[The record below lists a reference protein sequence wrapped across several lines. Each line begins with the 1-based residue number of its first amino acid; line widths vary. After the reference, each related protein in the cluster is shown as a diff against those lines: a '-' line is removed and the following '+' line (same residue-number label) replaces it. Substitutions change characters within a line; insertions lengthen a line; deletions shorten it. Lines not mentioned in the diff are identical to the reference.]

1 MSGWPE
7 TRRQLATQL
16 RPYWPFRDELT
27 VDDGIIMK
35 SDRIVIPLRAR
46 SEILA
51 KLHLAHHGVE
61 KTRLRAR
68 SCVYWININ
77 CDIENMIQRCDICQR
92 ELFAQPSEPL
102 MQHEVPSRPWQVVGT
117 DLFSISRNNYLII
130 GDYYSKFPFVELIE
144 GRATSDMIVKLTK
157 RIFSE
162 QGVPDRV
169 VSYNGGHFDSQA
181 YKLFAKAWGFEH
193 VTSSPH
199 YPRSNGFVERQI
211 QTIKRTLKKVASARV
226 DTDMAM
232 LILRSTPIDHHLPS
246 PAEML
251 NARKMRA
258 NLPVKILNA
267 HPEKGAI
274 SERLFERQR
283 QQKVYH
289 DQGAIAQLTPLVRGQ
304 PVRIQHHVT
313 GKWNQATIETVR
325 PEPRSYDV
333 RTASGGVL
341 RRNRVQIRRSHETR
355 PITESWA
362 NIDITD
368 AELGLTGYVMF
379 RKDRIGRRGGGVILY
394 VKESIQAYEI
404 KLEREADCDE
414 AVWCKI
420 VSGNSKLTIG
430 LVYRSPNIN
439 EEDNTKIKNAIKEV
453 SKGECIIM
461 GDFNHGHIQWNSL
474 ESTGIEDQQF
484 LCLIQDSFLTQHV
497 LEPTRGENV
506 LDIVL
511 SSQKELVDNVKIFE
525 PLGNSDHN
533 QIHFDINVKS
543 ESKNKKT
550 YKRNFHKGNYK
561 DMRKYLAQL
570 DWNNMLMN
578 KTAIECWNILKY
590 EIESII
596 DKFVP
601 FRKQGKRCRKK
612 HLSKEAIRKIM
623 LKQTMWR
630 VYRRTRKEEDY
641 AKYKEALNAATT
653 EIRQSK
659 RSYEQKLACNIKND
673 SKSFYAY
680 VRSKQNVQDKVG
692 PLEDSAGNIISQGF
706 LMAED
711 LNGYFSS
718 VFTKE
723 DISSLPVADAKFQGA
738 KSEYLGPLVVT
749 PELVAKKIR
758 AMKDNKSPGVDGIP
772 PKLLMETV
780 DQISIPLARVFN
792 LSLKEGV
799 VPFEWKEANIIPLF
813 KKGSRNK
820 SENYRPE
827 SLTSVICKLLE
838 RLIKDHMVDFLVKH
852 KLLNSS
858 QHGFLKARSC
868 LTNMLCFLEE
878 ITKWIDVG
886 SPVDIIYLDFQKAF
900 DKVPHQRLLLKLKAH
915 GIGDSITD
923 WIEQWLTDRRQ
934 RVVVDGEVSNWKSV
948 LSGVPQGSVLGPI
961 LFLIYINDLDDSITS
976 NVLKFADDTKLF
988 RKVNTDGDKQHLQ
1001 NDLDRLVKWSGFRAV
1016 WYCSFKG

>member
-1 MSGWPE
+1 M
-7 TRRQLATQL
+7 
-16 RPYWPFRDELT
+16 
-27 VDDGIIMK
+27 
-35 SDRIVIPLRAR
+35 
-46 SEILA
+46 
-51 KLHLAHHGVE
+51 
-61 KTRLRAR
+61 
-68 SCVYWININ
+68 
-77 CDIENMIQRCDICQR
+77 
-92 ELFAQPSEPL
+92 
-102 MQHEVPSRPWQVVGT
+102 
-117 DLFSISRNNYLII
+117 
-130 GDYYSKFPFVELIE
+130 
-144 GRATSDMIVKLTK
+144 
-157 RIFSE
+157 
-162 QGVPDRV
+162 
-169 VSYNGGHFDSQA
+169 
-181 YKLFAKAWGFEH
+181 
-193 VTSSPH
+193 
-199 YPRSNGFVERQI
+199 
-211 QTIKRTLKKVASARV
+211 
-226 DTDMAM
+226 
-232 LILRSTPIDHHLPS
+232 
-246 PAEML
+246 
-251 NARKMRA
+251 
-258 NLPVKILNA
+258 
-267 HPEKGAI
+267 
-274 SERLFERQR
+274 
-283 QQKVYH
+283 
-289 DQGAIAQLTPLVRGQ
+289 
-304 PVRIQHHVT
+304 
-313 GKWNQATIETVR
+313 
-325 PEPRSYDV
+325 
-333 RTASGGVL
+333 
-341 RRNRVQIRRSHETR
+341 
-355 PITESWA
+355 
-362 NIDITD
+362 
-368 AELGLTGYVMF
+368 
-379 RKDRIGRRGGGVILY
+379 
-394 VKESIQAYEI
+394 
-404 KLEREADCDE
+404 
-414 AVWCKI
+414 
-420 VSGNSKLTIG
+420 
-430 LVYRSPNIN
+430 
-439 EEDNTKIKNAIKEV
+439 
-453 SKGECIIM
+453 
-461 GDFNHGHIQWNSL
+461 
-474 ESTGIEDQQF
+474 
-484 LCLIQDSFLTQHV
+484 
-497 LEPTRGENV
+497 
-506 LDIVL
+506 
-511 SSQKELVDNVKIFE
+511 
-525 PLGNSDHN
+525 
-533 QIHFDINVKS
+533 
-543 ESKNKKT
+543 
-550 YKRNFHKGNYK
+550 YK
-561 DMRKYLAQL
+561 DMRKYLAKL

-601 FRKQGKRCRKK
+601 FQKQGKRCRKK

-623 LKQTMWR
+623 LKQTMWG

-659 RSYEQKLACNIKND
+659 RSYQQKLACNIKND

-738 KSEYLGPLVVT
+738 KSDYLGPLVVT
-749 PELVAKKIR
+749 PELVAKKIK

-780 DQISIPLARVFN
+780 EQISIPLARVFN

-820 SENYRPE
+820 SENYRPV

-961 LFLIYINDLDDSITS
+961 LLLIYINDLDDRITS
-976 NVLKFADDTKLF
+976 NILKFADDTKLF

-1001 NDLDRLVKWSGFRAV
+1001 NDLDKLVKWSEKWQMLFNFGKCKCLHTGHGNLNVNYKMGDTVLGTTVKEKDLGVTISIDMKVSEQCGIAASKGNQIIGLIRRNITYKGKKLIIPLYKAIVRPHLEYCIQAWRPYRKKDIDTLERIQRRATKMIPELRDLSYEERLKECGLTTLETRRLRGDQIEV
-1016 WYCSFKG
+1016 FKILNGYENIDRNMFFSLKKDSRTRGHEVKLVKDQCRLDIRKHSFSQRTINEWNKLSTDCVTASSVNMFKNKVDTYLRRAGYK